1 MIKLR
6 AAIVGCG
13 SIYTNHAEAL
23 TNNDNIELVCVCDIK
38 EEKAAK
44 AADKYKCK
52 YYTDYNQML
61 KTEKLDVVHICTPHY
76 LHAPMAIAAMQSGNN
91 VLTEKPMAIS
101 ISDAKA
107 MINVSK
113 VTGKR
118 LGVCFQN
125 RFNATSVRIKEVI
138 ESGEVGKVIGAKGI
152 VTWHREAPYYIN
164 SGWRGSFKT
173 EGGGV
178 LINQS
183 IHTLDLLQWFL
194 GDIDYI
200 KGSVDT
206 RVLQDAIEVE
216 DTAEA
221 TIKFNTGASA
231 IFYAT
236 NCYVTDSPVE
246 IEIICEKAVLSLN
259 GDLTIKYKNGET
271 SCTTDIDKATGEKAY
286 WGSGHKLL
294 INDYYKKLKNNTEFS
309 IDGDQAI
316 TAIQMIR
323 AIYESEKKKQYVKL
337 GSIN

>member
-13 SIYTNHAEAL
+13 AIYTNHAEAL
-23 TNNDNIELVCVCDIK
+23 TNNDNIELVCVCDIN
-38 EEKAAK
+38 EEKAAN
-44 AADKYKCK
+44 AADKYKCR
-52 YYTDYNQML
+52 YYTDYNEML

-76 LHAPMAIAAMQSGNN
+76 LHASMSITAMQSGKH

-101 ISDAKA
+101 VSDARS
-107 MINVSK
+107 MIDVSK
-113 VTGKR
+113 KTGKR

-125 RFNATSVRIKEVI
+125 RFNATSVRIKEAI
-138 ESGEVGKVIGAKGI
+138 DSGEVGKVIGAKGL
-152 VTWHREAPYYIN
+152 VTWHREAPYYVN
-164 SGWRGSFKT
+164 SGWRGSWET

-194 GDIDYI
+194 GDINYI

-206 RVLQDAIEVE
+206 RLLEEVIEVE

-221 TIKFNTGASA
+221 TIKFKTGATA

-236 NCYVTDSPVE
+236 NCYATDSPVE
-246 IEIICEKAVLSLN
+246 LEIICEKAVLKLN
-259 GDLTIKYKNGET
+259 GDLIIKYKNGET
-271 SCTTDIDKATGEKAY
+271 SCTTDAFKATGEKAY

-294 INDYYKKLKNNTEFS
+294 INNFYKKLIDNTVFS
-309 IDGDQAI
+309 INGEQAI
-316 TAIQMIR
+316 TAVQMIR
-323 AIYESEKKKQYVKL
+323 AIYKSQKEKQYVKL
-337 GSIN
+337 S

>member
-1 MIKLR
+1 MIILK

-13 SIYTNHAEAL
+13 AIYTNHAEAL
-23 TNNDNIELVCVCDIK
+23 TNNDNIELVCVCDIN

-76 LHAPMAIAAMQSGNN
+76 LHASMSIAAMRSGNHG
-91 VLTEKPMAIS
+91 LTEKPMAIS

-107 MINVSK
+107 MIEVSK
-113 VTGKR
+113 ETGKR

-125 RFNATSVRIKEVI
+125 RFNATSVRIKEAI
-138 ESGEVGKVIGAKGI
+138 ESGEVGKVIRAKGF
-152 VTWHREAPYYIN
+152 VTWHREAPYYTD
-164 SGWRGSFKT
+164 SGWRGSWKT
-173 EGGGV
+173 EGGWV

-194 GDIDYI
+194 GDIHYI

-206 RVLQDAIEVE
+206 RLLQDVIEVE

-221 TIKFNTGASA
+221 TIKFSNGASA

-236 NCYVTDSPVE
+236 NCYSTDSPVE
-246 IEIICEKAVLSLN
+246 LEIICEKAVLRLTE
-259 GDLTIKYKNGET
+259 DLTIKYKNGET
-271 SCTTDIDKATGEKAY
+271 EYTTDADNKAIG
-286 WGSGHKLL
+286 
-294 INDYYKKLKNNTEFS
+294 
-309 IDGDQAI
+309 
-316 TAIQMIR
+316 
-323 AIYESEKKKQYVKL
+323 
-337 GSIN
+337 

>member
-13 SIYTNHAEAL
+13 AIYGNHAEAL
-23 TNNDNIELVCVCDIK
+23 TKYENVELASVCDIN

-52 YYTDYNQML
+52 YYTDYNEML
-61 KTEKLDVVHICTPHY
+61 KNEELDVVHICTPHY
-76 LHAPMAIAAMQSGNN
+76 LHASMSILAMKSGKH

-101 ISDAKA
+101 ILDAQE
-107 MINVSK
+107 MIKVSK
-113 VTGKR
+113 DTGKR

-138 ESGEVGKVIGAKGI
+138 ESGEVGSVIGAKGF
-152 VTWHREAPYYIN
+152 VTWHRDAPYYTN
-164 SGWRGSFKT
+164 SEWRGSWET

-194 GDIDYI
+194 GDINNI
-200 KGSVDT
+200 KGSTDT
-206 RVLQDAIEVE
+206 RLLEDAIEVE

-236 NCYVTDSPVE
+236 NCYAIDSPVE
-246 IEIICEKAVLSLN
+246 IEIICEKAVLRLTE
-259 GDLTIKYKNGET
+259 DLTISYKNGEIEH
-271 SCTTDIDKATGEKAY
+271 TTDADKATGEKSY
-286 WGSGHKLL
+286 WGSSHKLL
-294 INDYYKKLKNNTEFS
+294 INDFYKKLIAGIDFS
-309 IDGDQAI
+309 IDGEQGI
-316 TAIQMIR
+316 TAIQMIH
-323 AIYESEKKKQYVKL
+323 AIYTSENKKQYVKL
-337 GSIN
+337 SLI